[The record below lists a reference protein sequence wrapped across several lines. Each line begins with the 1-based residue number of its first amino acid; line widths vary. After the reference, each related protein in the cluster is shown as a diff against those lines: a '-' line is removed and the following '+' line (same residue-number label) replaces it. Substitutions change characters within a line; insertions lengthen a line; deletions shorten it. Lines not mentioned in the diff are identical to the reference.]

1 MSKPYFAHRPP
12 SVGVHLLSDPF
23 PPRSVSPAARQGEN
37 SDTGVSK
44 RQTRPAKAKKAT
56 LRS

>member
-1 MSKPYFAHRPP
+1 MSKIYFAHRPP

-23 PPRSVSPAARQGEN
+23 PPRTVSPAALQTTDG
-37 SDTGVSK
+37 DLALK
-44 RQTRPAKAKKAT
+44 RQTRPASKSKKPT

>member
-1 MSKPYFAHRPP
+1 MSKIYFAHRPP

-23 PPRSVSPAARQGEN
+23 PPRTVSPAALQGDIE
-37 SDTGVSK
+37 DTASTK
-44 RQTRPAKAKKAT
+44 RLPRSTKAKKPT

>member
-1 MSKPYFAHRPP
+1 MSKIYFAHRPP

-23 PPRSVSPAARQGEN
+23 PPRTVSPAASQGDEA
-37 SDTGVSK
+37 DTGVSK
-44 RQTRPAKAKKAT
+44 RQTRPAKTKKPT

>member
-1 MSKPYFAHRPP
+1 MGKIYFAHRPP

-23 PPRSVSPAARQGEN
+23 PPREVSPAALQ
-37 SDTGVSK
+37 SDNEDAAISK
-44 RQTRPAKAKKAT
+44 RQTRPAKTKKPT